1 MEMMR
6 CLLFCWPIMLIMA
19 TGAGAESIQIPV
31 QGQTRTFLLSR
42 PNVVGPRPTIIILH
56 RGNGTAD
63 EELQFS
69 TIARPGP
76 QQRFVAVFPQAR
88 GGYWNFYPPGRENVA
103 YMRFFERHGGVPNDF
118 VFLKSIVAHL
128 VQNEIADPKR
138 IYLAGRSLGGVM
150 ALSLVCAHAESFA
163 AVVLLSS
170 AMPNVTGSGCQPVK
184 PVPIFIAAGTD
195 DRVLPYKG
203 EQRGD
208 LLWSAERLVTFFRQL
223 NGCTE
228 PAHKTVHA
236 PNIAIESFTK
246 CPGGPVVLHSIVGGG
261 HDLPGG
267 RNIDRTL
274 LDFLSDKTR

>member
-6 CLLFCWPIMLIMA
+6 LLLLCSLIISTIA
-19 TGAGAESIQIPV
+19 TSVASEPV
-31 QGQTRTFLLSR
+31 QLTAQGQTRTFLLSR
-42 PNVVGPRPTIIILH
+42 PSAAGPHPTIIILH

-69 TIARPGP
+69 TIAQPGP

-103 YMRFFERHGGVPNDF
+103 YKRFFERHGGVPNDF

-138 IYLAGRSLGGVM
+138 IYMAGRSLGGVM

-170 AMPNVTGSGCQPVK
+170 AMPNVTGSDCQPVK

-208 LLWSAERLVTFFRQL
+208 LLWSMERLVTFFRQL

-228 PAHKTVHA
+228 PAHKTVQA
-236 PNIAIESFTK
+236 PNIAIESSTK
-246 CPGGPVVLHSIVGGG
+246 CPGGHVVLHSIVGGG
-261 HDLPGG
+261 HDLPGE
-267 RNIDRTL
+267 RNIDQTL
-274 LDFLSDKTR
+274 LEFLSDKTR

>member
-1 MEMMR
+1 MMR
-6 CLLFCWPIMLIMA
+6 LLLFCLLITSTIA
-19 TGAGAESIQIPV
+19 TSAASEPVQLTV
-31 QGQTRTFLLSR
+31 QGQPRTFLLSR
-42 PNVVGPRPTIIILH
+42 PSGAGAHPTIIILH

-88 GGYWNFYPPGRENVA
+88 GGYWNFYLPGKENAA
-103 YMRFFERHGGVPNDF
+103 YKRLFDRHGGIPDDF
-118 VFLKSIVAHL
+118 AFLRSIVTHL
-128 VQNEIADPKR
+128 VRNEIADPKR

-150 ALSLVCAHAESFA
+150 VLSLVCVDPESFA
-163 AVVLLSS
+163 AVILLSS
-170 AMPNVTGSGCQPVK
+170 AMPNVTGSDCQPVK

-208 LLWSAERLVTFFRQL
+208 LLWSMERLVSFFRQL

-228 PAHKTVHA
+228 PAHKTVQA
-236 PNIAIESFTK
+236 PNIAIESSTN
-246 CPGGPVVLHSIVGGG
+246 CPGGHVVLHSIVGGG
-261 HDLPGG
+261 HDLPGE